1 VNRRDMMT
9 LLTGAAVVAW
19 PLKGRAQQ
27 QMPVIGFL
35 WISPPDKHA
44 SLLAAFR
51 QGLSETGYVE
61 DKIWPLKTTG
71 SGAAMICF
79 PHWLPISSNASST

>member
-1 VNRRDMMT
+1 MRRRELM
-9 LLTGAAVVAW
+9 LLLGGAVVVGRA
-19 PLKGRAQQ
+19 LRAQQ
-27 QMPVIGFL
+27 PMPVIGFL